1 MSLDAGPPHRI
12 DCALTMASST
22 VIARRYF
29 DALAQRDVEAA
40 VACWRPGGLE
50 RLIGQGELVAP
61 DGIRDYLTE
70 LFAAFPDF
78 SFELVDATT
87 QRERCS
93 VRWRATATFAGP
105 GRFQG
110 FAPNGARI
118 AIAGCDV
125 LEVADDQILANS
137 VYLDS
142 GEVARQLGFLPPMG
156 SRAQR
161 RLTALANARTAT
173 GRMLYGAEPTAIAA
187 GVWLLR
193 GGDLGRHMN
202 VFLIEDGDGVT
213 VFDTGSRRMSQ
224 AIRAAAVRFGGIG
237 RIVLG
242 HADCGHRGGAAGLDA
257 PVYCHPLERSAAES
271 PSPYRDY
278 WNLSLLSPWARP
290 LYPRL
295 LASWDGGAL
304 SVAGTLDEGDEVAG
318 FRVLHLPG
326 HAPGLI
332 ALHREEDGLALVS
345 DLLYTL
351 NPETGIGNAA
361 HVPHPAFNLDTN
373 QAREAIRRL
382 AALGPKVVW
391 AGYAKPVT
399 GEDVEL
405 QLQRAASAA
414 V

>member
-1 MSLDAGPPHRI
+1 
-12 DCALTMASST
+12 MASSS
-22 VIARRYF
+22 VIAKRYF
-29 DALAQRDVEAA
+29 DALAERDIDAA
-40 VACWRPGGLE
+40 VACWNPGSIE
-50 RLIGQGELVAP
+50 RLIGQRELVAP
-61 DGIRDYLTE
+61 DGIRDHFTE

-78 SFELVDATT
+78 SFEALDSTT
-87 QRERCS
+87 QRQRCS

-110 FAPNGARI
+110 FAPNGRRI
-118 AIAGCDV
+118 TIEGCDV
-125 LEVADDQILANS
+125 LDVVQDRIVANT

-142 GEVARQLGFLPPMG
+142 GEVARQLGFLPPPG
-156 SRAQR
+156 SAAESS
-161 RLTALANARTAT
+161 LTALANGRTLT
-173 GRMLYGAEPTAIAA
+173 HRVLYGAEPQAIAA
-187 GVWLLR
+187 GVWVLR
-193 GGDLGRHMN
+193 GGGLGRRMN
-202 VFLIEDGDGVT
+202 AYLIEDDGGVT
-213 VFDTGSRRMSQ
+213 VYDAGTRQMTT
-224 AIRAAAVRFGGIG
+224 AIRAAGVRFGGIR

-242 HADCGHRGGAAGLDA
+242 HADCDHRGGAAGLDA

-295 LASWDGGAL
+295 LASWDGGPL
-304 SVAGTLDEGDEVAG
+304 QVAGSVEEGDEIAG

-351 NPETGIGNAA
+351 NQQTGLGNAA

-382 AALGPKVVW
+382 AAIGPRVVW
-391 AGYAKPVT
+391 AGHAKPVT
-399 GEDVEL
+399 GDDVEL